1 MTKTVLCA
9 LVCVC
14 VFVVVKQFKPEMATI
29 VAVAS
34 GVALTIVV
42 CQQLFDV
49 VYSFYNLSSLAG
61 VDSQAVT
68 CIVKV
73 VGIGYLGEFTNSI
86 CVDSNCKSIG
96 EKVLLATKLAIVL
109 CALPI
114 VEGLFSTLFG
124 VLA

>member
-1 MTKTVLCA
+1 MTKIVLCA

-34 GVALTIVV
+34 GIALTIVV

-49 VYSFYNLSSLAG
+49 VYSFYDLSALAG
-61 VDSQAVT
+61 VDSRSIT

-86 CVDSNCKSIG
+86 CVDCNCKSIG
-96 EKVLLATKLAIVL
+96 EKVLLATKLGIVL

>member
-68 CIVKV
+68 CIVK
-73 VGIGYLGEFTNSI
+73 
-86 CVDSNCKSIG
+86 
-96 EKVLLATKLAIVL
+96 
-109 CALPI
+109 
-114 VEGLFSTLFG
+114 
-124 VLA
+124 